1 MSFTITTDEV
11 AKIPIFVV
19 KSGSTDSKITIKN
32 IMIIEG
38 DWTHLD
44 EIPFIESEMII
55 EQPIIRSQGK
65 NLFDLAKW
73 HMELLMEQ
81 QGK

>member
-1 MSFTITTDEV
+1 
-11 AKIPIFVV
+11 
-19 KSGSTDSKITIKN
+19 
-32 IMIIEG
+32 MIIEG

-65 NLFDLAKW
+65 NLLDLETKYFNPSNVTYTKSGNL
-73 HMELLMEQ
+73 HCYR
-81 QGK
+81 